1 MRMNPRL
8 ARWFTP
14 GLHVKRWLLLLMVG
28 MVLISLGV
36 GYLLRNVYYTVHF
49 PSFVGPLTLQFLD
62 RRIRAVLFG
71 AVGISLIALALYKLT
86 QSVLGPFML
95 GSDRTLA
102 EIIYN

>member
-36 GYLLRNVYYTVHF
+36 GYLQRNAYSTITF
-49 PSFVGPLTLQFLD
+49 P
-62 RRIRAVLFG
+62 
-71 AVGISLIALALYKLT
+71 K
-86 QSVLGPFML
+86 
-95 GSDRTLA
+95 
-102 EIIYN
+102 